1 MERMRQMCE
10 KDADGEDAEEDSQ
23 EDAEEDTAPSGLP
36 SIRPSGRKCLK
47 INKPS
52 EEDKESALTHFVFS

>member
-10 KDADGEDAEEDSQ
+10 KDADGEDAEEDT
-23 EDAEEDTAPSGLP
+23 EEDTAPSGLP